1 MFVKP
6 AGLSDQSFDTV
17 ADNTVSHLFADGN
30 PISVSSQSI
39 TAQIQDKILIH
50 KGFTAVI
57 AIFKICVLFQRFH
70 NFSNFIHFWILS
82 CAQRV
87 MLYPA

>member
-1 MFVKP
+1 MFMKP

-17 ADNTVSHLFADGN
+17 AYNTVSHLFADGN
-30 PISVSSQSI
+30 PDSVSSQPV
-39 TAQIQDKILIH
+39 TAQIQDEVFVY
-50 KGFTAVI
+50 KGFTCVI

-70 NFSNFIHFWILS
+70 NFSNFIHFWILF